1 MFGKLG
7 IGILNALSHL
17 PLSVH
22 YFFSDVLLYPLV
34 RYVVR
39 YRVKVVRKNLLKAF
53 PDKTEKERNEIMR
66 KFYHYFCDLAVEIIK
81 VHSISAEE
89 IRRRFEYVGI
99 DKLDEAYAT
108 HDFVCCYLSHYCNW
122 EWCVGLPL
130 SLEGHGAGMCQIYHP
145 MKNKLFDQWFLDNR
159 SRFGTV
165 NIPMKQ
171 TVRRLMTLR
180 NEMKQEGSPYRSYMF
195 GCIADQLPKAENIH
209 HRIPFLNQDTAV
221 FTGSDML
228 CRFKARV
235 LDSHQSEG
243 INGVVRDCME
253 DDAIV
258 FSDKSTSYVDIS
270 DLVELHVTEKS
281 DAKTTKE
288 TLKWVHIAISNAK
301 RTLLGNYHKIK
312 RKYLQLYLNEFI
324 YKLNRRYFGDKLFD
338 RLVIA
343 NITGA

>member
-1 MFGKLG
+1 MLGKLG

-53 PDKTEKERNEIMR
+53 PDKTEKERKEIER
-66 KFYHYFCDLAVEIIK
+66 KFYHYFCDLAVEVIK

-89 IRRRFEYVGI
+89 IKRRFEYVGI
-99 DKLDEAYAT
+99 DKLDEAYAN

-159 SRFGTV
+159 SRFGAV

-180 NEMKQEGSPYRSYMF
+180 NEMKQEGSKYRSYMF

-209 HRIPFLNQDTAV
+209 HRIPFLNQDTGV
-221 FTGSDML
+221 FTGSE
-228 CRFKARV
+228 V
-235 LDSHQSEG
+235 LGQKFNMAFVYSKFT
-243 INGVVRDCME
+243 RP
-253 DDAIV
+253 
-258 FSDKSTSYVDIS
+258 
-270 DLVELHVTEKS
+270 
-281 DAKTTKE
+281 
-288 TLKWVHIAISNAK
+288 K
-301 RTLLGNYHKIK
+301 RGYY
-312 RKYLQLYLNEFI
+312 RMEFI
-324 YKLNRRYFGDKLFD
+324 RMDTPDSLTSNPSSSSEFPMTDDYMRRFEQDILEQPELWLWTHD
-338 RLVIA
+338 RWKR
-343 NITGA
+343 

>member
-221 FTGSDML
+221 FTGSE
-228 CRFKARV
+228 V
-235 LDSHQSEG
+235 LGQKFNMAFVYSKFT
-243 INGVVRDCME
+243 RP
-253 DDAIV
+253 
-258 FSDKSTSYVDIS
+258 
-270 DLVELHVTEKS
+270 
-281 DAKTTKE
+281 
-288 TLKWVHIAISNAK
+288 K
-301 RTLLGNYHKIK
+301 RGYY
-312 RKYLQLYLNEFI
+312 RMEFI
-324 YKLNRRYFGDKLFD
+324 RMDTPTMNPAPLTMNQSDFPMTDDYMRRFEQDILEQPELWLWTHD
-338 RLVIA
+338 RWKR
-343 NITGA
+343 

>member
-1 MFGKLG
+1 MLGKLG
-7 IGILNALSHL
+7 ISILNALSHL
-17 PLSVH
+17 PMSVH

-89 IRRRFEYVGI
+89 IKRRFEYVGI

-159 SRFGTV
+159 SRFGAV

-180 NEMKQEGSPYRSYMF
+180 NEMKQEGSKYRSYMF

-209 HRIPFLNQDTAV
+209 HRIPFLNQDTGV
-221 FTGSDML
+221 FTGSE
-228 CRFKARV
+228 V
-235 LDSHQSEG
+235 LGQKFNMAFVYSKFT
-243 INGVVRDCME
+243 RP
-253 DDAIV
+253 
-258 FSDKSTSYVDIS
+258 
-270 DLVELHVTEKS
+270 
-281 DAKTTKE
+281 
-288 TLKWVHIAISNAK
+288 K
-301 RTLLGNYHKIK
+301 RGYY
-312 RKYLQLYLNEFI
+312 RMEFI
-324 YKLNRRYFGDKLFD
+324 RMDNPTSNQGPLTSNQSDFPMTDDYMRRFEQDILEQPELWLWTHD
-338 RLVIA
+338 RWKR
-343 NITGA
+343 